1 MPSCGHAEQQVVHWS
16 VLLPD
21 GEGRVSQ
28 LVADCPRCNTKRI
41 AFDVHGESCI
51 ERTGWRDRIE
61 LFCVC
66 GHCAYSTVFVVET
79 ANFQSANVVRNSGPL
94 ADLDGV
100 MNEYLDIVGHVS
112 VSDRA
117 ATPAPEHL
125 PENILS
131 AFNEGAKCL
140 AVKCFNAAGTMFR
153 LCVDMTTK
161 DKLPEGDAPGLNSKT
176 RRDLGLR
183 LPWLF
188 EHRYLPEDLRDLSHC
203 IKEDGN
209 DGAHQGTLTEADAL
223 DLLDFTEALLK
234 RVYTEPE
241 RLRLAKERRDARRA

>member
-1 MPSCGHAEQQVVHWS
+1 
-16 VLLPD
+16 LLLD
-21 GEGRVSQ
+21 GESEVSQ
-28 LVADCPRCNTKRI
+28 LVEDCPRCGARKI
-41 AFDVHGESCI
+41 AFEVFSSSQI
-51 ERTGWRDRIE
+51 SRTQWQNRWE
-61 LFCVC
+61 VFCVC
-66 GHCAYSTVFVVET
+66 GHCERATIFQVRTAGAQYEATLEGPQGLRGVKGALNNYVVVEKYI
-79 ANFQSANVVRNSGPL
+79 A
-94 ADLDGV
+94 
-100 MNEYLDIVGHVS
+100 
-112 VSDRA
+112 VSDAA

-125 PENILS
+125 PENILA

-140 AVKCFNAAGTMFR
+140 AVGCFNAAGTMFR

-161 DKLPEGDAPGLNSKT
+161 DKLPEGDALGLNYKT

-188 EHRYLPEDLRDLSHC
+188 DNRILPEDLRDLSHC

-209 DGAHQGTLTEADAL
+209 DGAHQGTLSKADAL

-241 RLRLAKERRDARRA
+241 RLRLAKERRDQRRA

>member
-1 MPSCGHAEQQVVHWS
+1 M
-16 VLLPD
+16 
-21 GEGRVSQ
+21 SQ
-28 LVADCPRCNTKRI
+28 LVENCPRCNSNRI
-41 AFDVHGESCI
+41 AFDVLAEVLVKQLY
-51 ERTGWRDRIE
+51 GWQSHFE

-66 GHCAYSTVFVVET
+66 GHCKASSVFAVAYDAPDRERILKNHGGLVGFKGGINDFVVVKGYISTKDE
-79 ANFQSANVVRNSGPL
+79 
-94 ADLDGV
+94 
-100 MNEYLDIVGHVS
+100 
-112 VSDRA
+112 A
-117 ATPAPEHL
+117 AIPAPEFL
-125 PENILS
+125 PEHIFA

-140 AVKCFNAAGTMFR
+140 AVGCYNAAGTMFR

-161 DKLPEGDAPGLNSKT
+161 DKLPEGDPPGLNNKT

-188 EHRYLPEDLRDLSHC
+188 DNRYLPEDLRDLSHC

-209 DGAHQGTLTEADAL
+209 DGAHQGTLSEPDAL

-241 RLRLAKERRDARRA
+241 KLRLAKERREARRSA